1 MYRGELSIS
10 GPSGRG
16 AESVGKLIV
25 LGVDGATWRV
35 LDPLLAAGRLPN
47 FARLIAGGAAGT
59 LVADA
64 RMLASPTLWTTIYT
78 GKTVAKHG
86 VRFFGATARSVRAKR
101 LWEIFA
107 DQGFRIGVCG
117 ELVTWPPRPVD
128 GFLIPD
134 LFALGPET
142 YPEGLRFLQEIAFG
156 EKARDGQGA
165 IGKRLDRLWRLSRH
179 GLSAGTVLAVASYF
193 FRRRLTRMSDRD
205 VFWRKALIQPRL
217 YTDVFVYLCRTYR
230 PQFASFHFHTTDTF
244 GHRYWKYWA
253 PQDFPGL
260 DPAEIRRYR
269 DLLPRAY
276 ELADQTLG
284 RLLRLADAETTVAVI
299 SDHGI
304 SSAESMKYKFELR
317 VDRLLDALNLA
328 GMAVPARLG
337 DTYVLYFRDQAAQR
351 RAAAVLEQLEIE
363 QMGQRLFTVR
373 VAEEYVSLMRKVKDR
388 SLEGMSFVAPGF
400 QRLQFDDLFENRGF
414 LDSGTHHPDG
424 ILILS
429 GRGVRRGV
437 RLDES
442 VGVDVAPTLLA
453 LAGLP
458 VARDQDGRVLVEAI
472 DPDFLTAH
480 PIRFIESYEE
490 SYARS
495 ESPAEEAAKS
505 TAEED
510 AVLRE
515 RLRGLGYL

>member
-1 MYRGELSIS
+1 
-10 GPSGRG
+10 
-16 AESVGKLIV
+16 
-25 LGVDGATWRV
+25 
-35 LDPLLAAGRLPN
+35 
-47 FARLIAGGAAGT
+47 
-59 LVADA
+59 
-64 RMLASPTLWTTIYT
+64 
-78 GKTVAKHG
+78 
-86 VRFFGATARSVRAKR
+86 
-101 LWEIFA
+101 
-107 DQGFRIGVCG
+107 
-117 ELVTWPPRPVD
+117 
-128 GFLIPD
+128 
-134 LFALGPET
+134 
-142 YPEGLRFLQEIAFG
+142 
-156 EKARDGQGA
+156 
-165 IGKRLDRLWRLSRH
+165 
-179 GLSAGTVLAVASYF
+179 
-193 FRRRLTRMSDRD
+193 
-205 VFWRKALIQPRL
+205 
-217 YTDVFVYLCRTYR
+217 
-230 PQFASFHFHTTDTF
+230 
-244 GHRYWKYWA
+244 
-253 PQDFPGL
+253 
-260 DPAEIRRYR
+260 
-269 DLLPRAY
+269 
-276 ELADQTLG
+276 
-284 RLLRLADAETTVAVI
+284 
-299 SDHGI
+299 
-304 SSAESMKYKFELR
+304 MKYKFELR

-414 LDSGTHHPDG
+414 LDSGIHHPEG
-424 ILILS
+424 ILILF
-429 GRGVRRGV
+429 GRGVRRGI
-437 RLDES
+437 RLGDS

-472 DPDFLTAH
+472 DPDFLTVH